1 MNTYNYIKFII
12 IITAAFIFFSAY
24 DNSKAQTDTTSHP
37 VSLDGHKFIINST
50 LGSPFTNTTFKNI
63 LGAGQTMNLEIPPI
77 VIRGRP
83 VVQLQGEIVFTNLI
97 FEYQQE
103 IRDWLAFYGEV
114 RLIGRLG
121 TETGTL
127 ISQGVNLVTGYNL
140 GWKFKVLETK
150 KLKLATSLSISKLSY
165 TSLDLPTFIQG
176 IIDSGKVTP
185 GNKLVGYTP
194 LLRGGAAI
202 NAAYAFNKTFGAM
215 ARLYVDYGESAK
227 RGESDLFNYNYGLA
241 IDADLYPNHNIPL
254 GFLFGFYHASL
265 PTFRETNTRDPN
277 ELLLQINYTGK
288 KYLNIGAEVNYRWY
302 LPEKFDNYINFLT
315 FNLTT
320 SIYF

>member
-1 MNTYNYIKFII
+1 MNTYNYIKFQVLI
-12 IITAAFIFFSAY
+12 AAVMMFFSTA
-24 DNSKAQTDTTSHP
+24 SSSIAQTDTTSHP
-37 VSLDGHKFIINST
+37 VSLNGHKFVINST

-63 LGAGQTMNLEIPPI
+63 LGAGQTINLQIPAI
-77 VIRGRP
+77 VINDRTL
-83 VVQLQGEIVFTNLI
+83 VQLQGEIVYTNLA

-103 IRDWLAFYGEV
+103 IRDWLAFYGELRV
-114 RLIGRLG
+114 VGRLG

-150 KLKLATSLSISKLSY
+150 KLRLSTNLNIAKSSY
-165 TSLDLPTFIQG
+165 TTFDLPAFIKG

-194 LLRGGAAI
+194 LLRGGVGVH
-202 NAAYAFNKTFGAM
+202 AAYAFDETFGAI
-215 ARLYVDYGESAK
+215 AKLFVDYGESVK
-227 RGESDLFNYNYGLA
+227 RGENDLFNYNYGLA
-241 IDADLYPNHNIPL
+241 FDADLYPKHNVPL
-254 GFLFGFYHASL
+254 GFLLGFYHASL
-265 PTFRETNTRDPN
+265 PTFREQTSRDPN
-277 ELLLQINYTGK
+277 ELLFQINYTGK

-302 LPEKFDNYINFLT
+302 LPEKFDDYINFLT
-315 FNLTT
+315 FNLHT